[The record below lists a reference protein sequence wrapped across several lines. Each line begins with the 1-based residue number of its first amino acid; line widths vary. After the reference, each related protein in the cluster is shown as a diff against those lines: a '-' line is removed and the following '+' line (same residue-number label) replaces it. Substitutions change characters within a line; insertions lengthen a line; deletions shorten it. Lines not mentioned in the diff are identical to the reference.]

1 MILSIETSIH
11 ICSVALH
18 DLEGNLLA
26 LHELHEQRK
35 HAERLTLLVEAVL
48 NTTQTKFSDL
58 KAIAVGS
65 GAGSYTGLRIGVS
78 TAKGLC
84 TGLDIPLI
92 GIPSLQAWAAS
103 VTSLAK
109 DLSNQIT
116 EKEKENKTDYF
127 LCPLMDARR
136 MEVFTAIFDTE
147 LNYILNDTALVIDE
161 KSFENE
167 LTTNKILFF
176 GDNEE
181 KLEKCKTVI
190 NGLKENTNAIF
201 ISNKLPSAK
210 EIGQLAIQKF
220 NAKDF
225 ENLAYFEP
233 NYGKEFYTTAKQLPV
248 TSNQ

>member
-18 DLEGNLLA
+18 DTEGNLLA

-35 HAERLTLLVEAVL
+35 HAERLTLLVESVL

-84 TGLDIPLI
+84 TGLSIPLI
-92 GIPSLQAWAAS
+92 GVPSLQAWS
-103 VTSLAK
+103 LSMVDLAK
-109 DLSNQIT
+109 DLSSQFVET
-116 EKEKENKTDYF
+116 KQETKPKYL

-147 LNYILNDTALVIDE
+147 LNSILNDIALVIDE
-161 KSFENE
+161 KSFENK
-167 LTTNKILFF
+167 LSSNKILFF

-181 KLEKCKTVI
+181 KLKKCKTVI
-190 NGLKENTNAIF
+190 NNPNAIF
-201 ISNKLPSAK
+201 ISNKLPSAR
-210 EIGQLAIQKF
+210 EIGKLAIQKF
-220 NAKDF
+220 NNQDF
-225 ENLAYFEP
+225 EDLAYFEP
-233 NYGKEFYTTAKQLPV
+233 NYGKEFYTTAKQF

>member
-18 DLEGNLLA
+18 DMKGNLLA

-92 GIPSLQAWAAS
+92 GIPSLQAW
-103 VTSLAK
+103 SLSMVDLAN
-109 DLSNQIT
+109 DLSNQII
-116 EKEKENKTDYF
+116 EKENNKYENKTKYL

-161 KSFENE
+161 KSFEDE
-167 LTTNKILFF
+167 LVSTKILFF

-181 KLEKCKTVI
+181 KLEKCKAVI
-190 NGLKENTNAIF
+190 NNPNAIF
-201 ISNKLPSAK
+201 ISNRLPSAK
-210 EIGQLAIQKF
+210 EIGKLAVDKF
-220 NAKDF
+220 KNKDF
-225 ENLAYFEP
+225 ADLAYFEP

-248 TSNQ
+248 TDNQ

>member
-48 NTTQTKFSDL
+48 NTTQTKFSEL

-84 TGLDIPLI
+84 TGLNIPLI
-92 GIPSLQAWAAS
+92 GIPSLQAW
-103 VTSLAK
+103 SLSMI
-109 DLSNQIT
+109 DLANDLENQALEKV
-116 EKEKENKTDYF
+116 EKEQKIKTKYL

-161 KSFENE
+161 DSFGKQLSE
-167 LTTNKILFF
+167 NKILFF

-181 KLEKCKTVI
+181 KLHKCKAVI
-190 NGLKENTNAIF
+190 NNPNAIF

-210 EIGQLAIQKF
+210 EIGKLAIKKF
-220 NAKDF
+220 NQQDF
-225 ENLAYFEP
+225 EDLAYFEP

-248 TSNQ
+248 TNY

>member
-1 MILSIETSIH
+1 MILSIESSIH

-18 DLEGNLLA
+18 DTEGNLLA

-35 HAERLTLLVEAVL
+35 QAERLTLLVEAVL
-48 NTTQTKFSDL
+48 KTAQAKFSDL

-92 GIPSLQAWAAS
+92 GIPSLKAWAAS
-103 VTSLAK
+103 LRSLAK
-109 DLSNQIT
+109 DLKNQT
-116 EKEKENKTDYF
+116 QDKNEYL

-136 MEVFTAIFDTE
+136 MEVFTAIFDTD
-147 LNYILNDTALVIDE
+147 LNYVLNETALVIDE
-161 KSFENE
+161 NSFKKE
-167 LTTNKILFF
+167 LASNKILFF

-181 KLEKCKTVI
+181 KLQKCKALI
-190 NGLKENTNAIF
+190 NHENAIF
-201 ISNKLPSAK
+201 ISEKLSSAREVGK
-210 EIGQLAIQKF
+210 LAIEKYKNQE
-220 NAKDF
+220 F
-225 ENLAYFEP
+225 EDLAYFEP
-233 NYGKEFYTTAKQLPV
+233 NYGKEFYTTAKKQFPI

>member
-1 MILSIETSIH
+1 MILSIETSVH

-18 DLEGNLLA
+18 DIEGNLLA

-35 HAERLTLLVEAVL
+35 HAERLTLLVKAVL

-84 TGLDIPLI
+84 TGLNIPLI
-92 GIPSLQAWAAS
+92 GVPSLQAWSAS
-103 VTSLAK
+103 MVDLAN
-109 DLSNQIT
+109 DLSSQNQII
-116 EKEKENKTDYF
+116 EKDDKNKTNYL

-147 LNYILNDTALVIDE
+147 LNYILKDTALVIDE
-161 KSFENE
+161 NSFENE
-167 LTTNKILFF
+167 LSENKILFF

-181 KLEKCKTVI
+181 KLKKCKAVI
-190 NGLKENTNAIF
+190 NKSEENNNAIF
-201 ISNKLPSAK
+201 ISNKLPSAR
-210 EIGQLAIQKF
+210 EIGKLAIQKF
-220 NAKDF
+220 NNQDF
-225 ENLAYFEP
+225 EDLAYFEP
-233 NYGKEFYTTAKQLPV
+233 NYGKEFYTTAKKLPI
-248 TSNQ
+248 SN

>member
-1 MILSIETSIH
+1 MILSIESSIY
-11 ICSVALH
+11 ICSVSLH
-18 DLEGNLLA
+18 DLQGNLLA
-26 LHELHEQRK
+26 SQELHEQRK

-48 NTTQTKFSDL
+48 KSTQTKFSDL

-92 GIPSLQAWAAS
+92 GVASLQAWALS
-103 VTSLAK
+103 MVDLAK
-109 DLSNQIT
+109 SLKELDKLKNQ
-116 EKEKENKTDYF
+116 NYL

-147 LNYILNDTALVIDE
+147 LNYILNDTALVID
-161 KSFENE
+161 KHSFENQ
-167 LTTNKILFF
+167 LKDNKILFF

-181 KLEKCKTVI
+181 KLQKCKTI
-190 NGLKENTNAIF
+190 IDNPNAIF
-201 ISNKLPSAK
+201 ISNRLPSAK
-210 EIGQLAIQKF
+210 EIGELAIKKYHNQ
-220 NAKDF
+220 DF
-225 ENLAYFEP
+225 ENVAYFEP

-248 TSNQ
+248 ISNQ

>member
-11 ICSVALH
+11 ICSIALH

-26 LHELHEQRK
+26 LHQLHEQRK
-35 HAERLTLLVEAVL
+35 HAERLTLLVKAVL
-48 NTTQTKFSDL
+48 DTTQTKFSDL

-92 GIPSLQAWAAS
+92 AIPSLKAW
-103 VTSLAK
+103 SLSMV
-109 DLSNQIT
+109 DLANDLKQDT
-116 EKEKENKTDYF
+116 ENYL

-147 LNYILNDTALVIDE
+147 LNFILEDTALVIDE
-161 KSFENE
+161 NSFKDELNE
-167 LTTNKILFF
+167 NKILFF

-181 KLEKCKTVI
+181 KLQKCKAVI
-190 NGLKENTNAIF
+190 NSVKKNTNAIF

-210 EIGQLAIQKF
+210 EIGKLAVQKYTTK
-220 NAKDF
+220 AF
-225 ENLAYFEP
+225 EDLAYFEP
-233 NYGKEFYTTAKQLPV
+233 NYGKEFYTTAKQLSV
-248 TSNQ
+248 ISNQ

>member
-26 LHELHEQRK
+26 LHQLNEQRK

-84 TGLDIPLI
+84 TGLNIPLI
-92 GIPSLQAWAAS
+92 GIPSLQAWS
-103 VTSLAK
+103 LSMVDLAK
-109 DLSNQIT
+109 GLSNQT
-116 EKEKENKTDYF
+116 HKEKGKNKTNYL

-136 MEVFTAIFDTE
+136 MEVFTAIFDVE
-147 LNYILNDTALVIDE
+147 MNYILNDTALIIDE
-161 KSFENE
+161 NSFEKE
-167 LTTNKILFF
+167 LSKNKILFF

-181 KLEKCKTVI
+181 KLQKCKTVI
-190 NGLKENTNAIF
+190 KNPNAIF
-201 ISNKLPSAK
+201 ISNKLPSAA
-210 EIGQLAIQKF
+210 EIGKLAIDKF
-220 NAKDF
+220 NNQDF
-225 ENLAYFEP
+225 EDLAYFEP
-233 NYGKEFYTTAKQLPV
+233 NYGKEFYTTAKKLPV
-248 TSNQ
+248 TNYQ

>member
-18 DLEGNLLA
+18 DVEGNLLA

-48 NTTQTKFSDL
+48 NTTQTKFSEL

-84 TGLDIPLI
+84 TGLNIPLI
-92 GIPSLQAWAAS
+92 GIPSLQAWSAS
-103 VTSLAK
+103 LVDLAN
-109 DLSNQIT
+109 DLYQL
-116 EKEKENKTDYF
+116 EENDSPNETNYL

-136 MEVFTAIFDTE
+136 MEVFTAIFDTK
-147 LNYILNDTALVIDE
+147 LNSILQDTALVIDE
-161 KSFENE
+161 NSFENE
-167 LTTNKILFF
+167 LISNKILFF

-181 KLEKCKTVI
+181 KLQKCKSVI
-190 NGLKENTNAIF
+190 NGSKKTTNAIF
-201 ISNKLPSAK
+201 ISNKLPSAR

-220 NAKDF
+220 KNQDF
-225 ENLAYFEP
+225 ENVAYFEP
-233 NYGKEFYTTAKQLPV
+233 NYGKEFYTTAKQSSV
-248 TSNQ
+248 SSYQ

>member
-1 MILSIETSIH
+1 MVLSIETSVH

-18 DLEGNLLA
+18 DIEGNLLA

-84 TGLDIPLI
+84 TGLGIPLI
-92 GIPSLQAWAAS
+92 GIPSLQAWSAS
-103 VTSLAK
+103 MVDLAN
-109 DLSNQIT
+109 DLSNKIS
-116 EKEKENKTDYF
+116 KKDDKNKTNYL

-147 LNYILNDTALVIDE
+147 LNYILKDTALVIDE
-161 KSFENE
+161 NSFKNE
-167 LTTNKILFF
+167 LSNHKILFF

-181 KLEKCKTVI
+181 KLKKCKAVI
-190 NGLKENTNAIF
+190 NNSEENNNAIF
-201 ISNKLPSAK
+201 ISNKLPSAR
-210 EIGQLAIQKF
+210 EIGKLAVQKF
-220 NAKDF
+220 NNQDF
-225 ENLAYFEP
+225 EDLAYFEP
-233 NYGKEFYTTAKQLPV
+233 NYGKEFYTTAKKLSV
-248 TSNQ
+248 TNYE

>member
-1 MILSIETSIH
+1 MILSIESSIH

-48 NTTQTKFSDL
+48 TTTQTKFSDL

-84 TGLDIPLI
+84 TGLNIPLI
-92 GIPSLQAWAAS
+92 GIPSLKAWSAS
-103 VTSLAK
+103 MTSLAK
-109 DLSNQIT
+109 DLKSQI
-116 EKEKENKTDYF
+116 KENNEENKINYL

-161 KSFENE
+161 NSFEKE
-167 LTTNKILFF
+167 LSSTKILFF

-181 KLEKCKTVI
+181 KLQKCKTVI
-190 NGLKENTNAIF
+190 NGSKINTNAIF

-210 EIGQLAIQKF
+210 EIGELAIQKYH
-220 NAKDF
+220 NQDF
-225 ENLAYFEP
+225 EDLAYFEP

-248 TSNQ
+248 SSNQ

>member
-18 DLEGNLLA
+18 DVEGNLLA

-92 GIPSLQAWAAS
+92 GIPSLQAWSAS
-103 VTSLAK
+103 MTSLAK
-109 DLSNQIT
+109 DLSNQFVDKE
-116 EKEKENKTDYF
+116 EKNKINYL

-167 LTTNKILFF
+167 LASTKILFF

-181 KLEKCKTVI
+181 KLEKCKAVI
-190 NGLKENTNAIF
+190 NGSKKHTNAIF
-201 ISNKLPSAK
+201 ISNRLPSAK

-220 NAKDF
+220 NTKDF
-225 ENLAYFEP
+225 EDLAYFEP
-233 NYGKEFYTTAKQLPV
+233 NYGKEFYTTAKEIKLEV
-248 TSNQ
+248 

>member
-11 ICSVALH
+11 ICSIALH

-48 NTTQTKFSDL
+48 KTTQTKFSDL

-92 GIPSLQAWAAS
+92 GIPSLQAWALS
-103 VTSLAK
+103 MTSLAK
-109 DLSNQIT
+109 DLSEQIKD
-116 EKEKENKTDYF
+116 EKDTNY
-127 LCPLMDARR
+127 LICPLMDARR
-136 MEVFTAIFDTE
+136 MEVFTAIFDVE
-147 LNYILNDTALVIDE
+147 SNYVLNDTALVIDE
-161 KSFENE
+161 HSFENE
-167 LTTNKILFF
+167 LAENKILFF

-181 KLEKCKTVI
+181 KLNKCKAVI
-190 NGLKENTNAIF
+190 DNPNAIF

-210 EIGQLAIQKF
+210 EIGKLAIDKF
-220 NAKDF
+220 NNQDF
-225 ENLAYFEP
+225 EDLAYFEP
-233 NYGKEFYTTAKQLPV
+233 NYGKEFYTTAKKLAV
-248 TSNQ
+248 TNYQ

>member
-1 MILSIETSIH
+1 MILSIETSVH

-18 DLEGNLLA
+18 DLDGNLLA

-48 NTTQTKFSDL
+48 KTTQTKFSDL
-58 KAIAVGS
+58 KAIAVGA

-84 TGLDIPLI
+84 TGLNIPLI

-103 VTSLAK
+103 MTSLAK
-109 DLSNQIT
+109 NLKNQIAGKN
-116 EKEKENKTDYF
+116 EENKINYL

-136 MEVFTAIFDTE
+136 MEVFTAIFDTN

-161 KSFENE
+161 NSFETE
-167 LTTNKILFF
+167 LAANKILFF

-181 KLEKCKTVI
+181 KLQKCKAVM
-190 NGLKENTNAIF
+190 NKNTNAIF

-210 EIGQLAIQKF
+210 EIGELAVKKYTKQ
-220 NAKDF
+220 DF
-225 ENLAYFEP
+225 EDLAYFEP
-233 NYGKEFYTTAKQLPV
+233 NYGKEFYTTAKKLPV
-248 TSNQ
+248 TNSR

>member
-48 NTTQTKFSDL
+48 TTTQTKFLDL

-103 VTSLAK
+103 MTSLAK
-109 DLSNQIT
+109 DLNNRIT
-116 EKEKENKTDYF
+116 EKNKENKIEYL

-161 KSFENE
+161 NSFEKE
-167 LTTNKILFF
+167 LSENKILFF
-176 GDNEE
+176 RDNEE
-181 KLEKCKTVI
+181 KLKKCKTVI
-190 NGLKENTNAIF
+190 NKSEKNNNAIF
-201 ISNKLPSAK
+201 ISNRLPSAK
-210 EIGQLAIQKF
+210 EIGELAIKKYHNQ
-220 NAKDF
+220 DF
-225 ENLAYFEP
+225 EDLAYFEP
-233 NYGKEFYTTAKQLPV
+233 NYGKEFYTTAKKIKLEV
-248 TSNQ
+248 